1 MKQSGLDARIRV
13 WCLAMRP
20 RTLPAAVAPVLV
32 GTSAAAADDAFAALP
47 AMAALAGA
55 LLLQIAVNLAN
66 DYFDGRRGIDTKR
79 RLGPIRVT
87 QSGLI
92 APGRVLAATWL
103 VLALA
108 GACGAYLAAVG
119 GWPVMVIGL
128 ASIAG
133 VLGYS
138 GGPYAL
144 ASHGLGNPFV
154 FIFFGPVAVCGTYY
168 VQSLTLTGSVLL
180 WSFPP
185 GLLIAAILAVN
196 NLRDIATD
204 RETGKHTLAVMIG
217 PRGTR
222 AEYALLVVTAY
233 LLPPALLA
241 AGIARAWILLPL
253 LTLPLAV
260 DNIRGVYRANGRAL
274 NLRLG
279 ATAML
284 ALWFSTAWSIA
295 ILCT

>member
-103 VLALA
+103 FWPWPAP
-108 GACGAYLAAVG
+108 AAPT
-119 GWPVMVIGL
+119 WP
-128 ASIAG
+128 
-133 VLGYS
+133 
-138 GGPYAL
+138 P
-144 ASHGLGNPFV
+144 
-154 FIFFGPVAVCGTYY
+154 
-168 VQSLTLTGSVLL
+168 
-180 WSFPP
+180 W
-185 GLLIAAILAVN
+185 
-196 NLRDIATD
+196 
-204 RETGKHTLAVMIG
+204 
-217 PRGTR
+217 
-222 AEYALLVVTAY
+222 
-233 LLPPALLA
+233 A
-241 AGIARAWILLPL
+241 AGP
-253 LTLPLAV
+253 
-260 DNIRGVYRANGRAL
+260 
-274 NLRLG
+274 
-279 ATAML
+279 
-284 ALWFSTAWSIA
+284 
-295 ILCT
+295 